1 VFQIVFRTSTEFS
14 RFFLTSQLFSPR
26 FNSISGLFDFGK
38 VDVDWGLPIGLSVP
52 VCRTVIGRPGRRHP
66 AASLL
71 VVLSHG
77 KPLRRCVY
85 SRAGR
90 SSPLTILSSRTG
102 RRILATPSSYREAGL
117 KRHRSR
123 PSMVY
128 PTRAVIIKLFRP
140 LVAGHLHPPGREA
153 AKAPPPP
160 SSQVAE
166 ANSPTHQ
173 SRNIVRAMADA
184 GALSSCSH

>member
-1 VFQIVFRTSTEFS
+1 VLHRDWPAWASS
-14 RFFLTSQLFSPR
+14 SCSQFAGIETR
-26 FNSISGLFDFGK
+26 HAD
-38 VDVDWGLPIGLSVP
+38 SVCP
-52 VCRTVIGRPGRRHP
+52 N
-66 AASLL
+66 AAA
-71 VVLSHG
+71 VLSHG
-77 KPLRRCVY
+77 KSLRRCVY
-85 SRAGR
+85 SHAGR

-102 RRILATPSSYREAGL
+102 RRIRVTPSSYREAGP
-117 KRHRSR
+117 KHHRSR
-123 PSMVY
+123 PSVVY

-160 SSQVAE
+160 SSRVAE

-173 SRNIVRAMADA
+173 SRNIVCAMADA